1 MRALLCLLC
10 VSRLLCAADALLPVF
25 QKAVAALS
33 TGDYAAA
40 EAGFQQVLKAAPKH
54 VGALGNLGVVYSRT
68 SRPDKAIA
76 TYQRALGV
84 VPQDQALML
93 NLGLI
98 YVKQE
103 SYGDALPL
111 FGKLAAANGSN
122 LQARELLAT
131 CQLNTGRV
139 AAAIEGLEALR
150 LEDPNKAFVL
160 YMVGIAYLKNKEP
173 EKARAALN
181 ELVATSPPAQS
192 NFMLGRVYYESE
204 RFEEAAECY
213 RTVLELDG
221 SYAGAH
227 RELGKVLVS
236 QREPAAEKEFAA
248 ALKQDPN
255 DSEALYFLG
264 GFLMQADRLQEALPP
279 LERARDLNPGFW
291 GTYFYLGKMKFQTG
305 KPREAVPLLQKAA
318 ELNPGETSVYYQ
330 LGRALSATGRET
342 EARQVLE
349 RVREIKARE
358 LDKAI
363 ETVQKTQVPKK

>member
-10 VSRLLCAADALLPVF
+10 VFGLLCAADALLPVF
-25 QKAVAALS
+25 QKAVSAMS
-33 TGDYAAA
+33 SGDYAAA
-40 EAGFQQVLKAAPKH
+40 EAGFQQVLKAAPNH
-54 VGALGNLGVVYSRT
+54 VGSLGNLGVVYSRT

-76 TYQRALGV
+76 AYQRALRV
-84 VPQDQALML
+84 VPQDKALML

-103 SYGDALPL
+103 SYTDALPL
-111 FGKLAAANGSN
+111 FEKLAGANGSN

-139 AAAIEGLEALR
+139 AAAIQGLEALR
-150 LEDPNKAFVL
+150 KEDPNTAFVL

-192 NFMLGRVYYESE
+192 NFMLGKVYYESA

-213 RTVLELDG
+213 RAVLELDRNHV
-221 SYAGAH
+221 GAH

-236 QREPAAEKEFAA
+236 QRDPAAEKEFAA
-248 ALKQDPN
+248 ALEQNPN

-264 GFLMQADRLQEALPP
+264 GFLMQTDRLQEAVPP

-305 KPREAVPLLQKAA
+305 RPREAVPLLQKAA
-318 ELNPGETSVYYQ
+318 DLNPGETAVYYQ
-330 LGRALSATGRET
+330 LGRALSACGREA
-342 EARQVLE
+342 EARRVME
-349 RVREIKARE
+349 RVREIKSRE

-363 ETVQKTQVPKK
+363 EAVQVQKK

>member
-1 MRALLCLLC
+1 MRALL
-10 VSRLLCAADALLPVF
+10 SLLCASALLPAADVLLPVF

-33 TGDYAAA
+33 SGDYAAA
-40 EAGFQQVLKAAPKH
+40 EAGFQQVLKAAPNH

-76 TYQRALGV
+76 TYRRALHL
-84 VPQDQALML
+84 VPQDHGLML

-103 SYGDALPL
+103 SYADALPL
-111 FGKLAAANGSN
+111 FEKLAAANPGN
-122 LQARELLAT
+122 LQARELLTT

-139 AAAIEGLEALR
+139 AAAIQGLEALR
-150 LEDPNKAFVL
+150 REDPNTAFVL

-181 ELVATSPPAQS
+181 ELVASSPPAQS
-192 NFMLGRVYYESE
+192 NVMLGKVYYESA

-213 RTVLELDG
+213 RAVLEVEQNYPG
-221 SYAGAH
+221 VH

-236 QREPAAEKEFAA
+236 QRDPAAEKEFAA
-248 ALKQDPN
+248 ALRQDPN

-264 GFLMQADRLQEALPP
+264 GFLIQEDRLQEAVAP

-305 KPREAVPLLQKAA
+305 HPREALPLLQKAA
-318 ELNPGETSVYYQ
+318 DLNPGETSVYYQ
-330 LGRALSATGRET
+330 LGRALSACGREA
-342 EARQVLE
+342 EARRVME
-349 RVREIKARE
+349 RVREIKSRE

-363 ETVQKTQVPKK
+363 EQVQKK